1 VILFDVDVRGAVSL
15 QKAYPKES
23 LLIYIA
29 PPSLKILEDRLI
41 KRSTESLQQ
50 IQQRLSRA
58 AMEMEYREYFDHIII
73 NDDLHE
79 TLAKATAIVHNAL
92 SNE

>member
-1 VILFDVDVRGAVSL
+1 
-15 QKAYPKES
+15 
-23 LLIYIA
+23 
-29 PPSLKILEDRLI
+29 
-41 KRSTESLQQ
+41 
-50 IQQRLSRA
+50 
-58 AMEMEYREYFDHIII
+58 MEMEYREYFDHIII